1 MEYEKM
7 DELEKQ
13 QFNDFKRKMNQ
24 QAAEAQVKKLEY
36 NLTDASQDRAFLRRA
51 CQDANIL
58 KLGAVCVLPALVKP
72 CFAFLGPDPKVSL
85 IACISYPHGGDSVKT
100 KVAAVKNAIKDGV
113 DEVEVTA
120 PVAYIKDA
128 N

>member
-24 QAAEAQVKKLEY
+24 QAAEAQIKKLEY

-51 CQDANIL
+51 GPQGFAYSLHIL
-58 KLGAVCVLPALVKP
+58 SARRRQR
-72 CFAFLGPDPKVSL
+72 
-85 IACISYPHGGDSVKT
+85 
-100 KVAAVKNAIKDGV
+100 KDKGRGS
-113 DEVEVTA
+113 
-120 PVAYIKDA
+120 
-128 N
+128 